1 MFTLRQLA
9 RLSAL
14 AVVGL
19 LTLWTPAL
27 TAQALSP
34 EEVASLLDNAAT
46 KEDHLKLAGH
56 YEAEAK
62 QLRDSL
68 ARHETLAARYK
79 KMSGRPGE
87 LHKHMVRHCDNLV
100 ASLRSAAE
108 ETDQLA
114 SAHAEM
120 AKASK

>member
-19 LTLWTPAL
+19 LTIWTPTLA
-27 TAQALSP
+27 AQTLSP
-34 EEVASLLDNAAT
+34 EEVASLLDNQAT

-56 YEAEAK
+56 YQAEAK
-62 QLRDSL
+62 QLRDNA

-79 KMSGRPGE
+79 KMPGRPGE
-87 LHKHMVRHCDNLV
+87 LHEHMAHHCDNLV

-114 SAHAEM
+114 SAHREM